1 MGLGDLMKKASSYFK
16 SKSFGTKI
24 FLIFVL
30 MLVVLVFFFSTLL
43 YRYFYKSV
51 EESVIRSIGDS
62 ISANEQSAKSIL
74 NRIDIASDMI
84 CDANRVYTDI
94 ESLPRVFQYI
104 YGYKTPADADEVLER
119 IDELKTLQALLDS
132 YMLFLSESGKQYE
145 CVLYIDEAFDL
156 EGFLP
161 QMRIENTPN
170 NDINI
175 YSSKKI
181 TNQAWYQQIRD
192 SDNMEFTV
200 SKDEQRQKIHMYR
213 PLVCRYIPPHE
224 YEVVESRLGALYVS
238 FDAAWITR
246 SIAYSSLTPRASVYL
261 VDKNGQIICSVGQI
275 DNIENVQKLLDEQL
289 PKMQTGD
296 PASISYDRE
305 MCIIQYNSLA
315 ENIGMVTVVPSSDV
329 SQLVSRTI
337 SVIVTMT
344 VVLLVFGILIIYLL
358 STYLIRPIKKLSEH
372 MDAGSMEKVDC
383 TGMGE
388 DEIRSLYLGFNKL
401 MDRINQLI
409 SDVYRET
416 DEKHRA
422 EMRALQAQINPHFVY
437 NTLDM
442 VCGRSLLRGET
453 DVADILTS
461 LSHIMRYSTKRPDDL
476 VPLSQEIEIIKKY
489 EVIQSA
495 CYENGICFEYVL
507 DSEAMN
513 ILVPKLII
521 QPLVENAILYGMDIE
536 TRRSAVKVL
545 ITKGEDQV
553 TIDVVDAGTDA
564 QIEKMNG
571 MLVGTMEEKS
581 DSLGIRN
588 VYERLKGVY
597 GPSGNLVFLRNE
609 DGNTVA
615 RITIT
620 DFAKERNDHA

>member
-1 MGLGDLMKKASSYFK
+1 M
-16 SKSFGTKI
+16 
-24 FLIFVL
+24 IFVL

-84 CDANRVYTDI
+84 CDSDRVYTDI
-94 ESLPRVFQYI
+94 ELLPRVYLPRVFQYI
-104 YGYKTPADADEVLER
+104 YGYKTPSDADEVLER
-119 IDELKTLQALLDS
+119 VYELKTLQALLES
-132 YMLFLSESGKQYE
+132 YMLFLTESGKQYE

-161 QMRIENTPN
+161 QARMENTQN

-181 TNQAWYQQIRD
+181 TDQAWYRQIRD
-192 SDNMEFTV
+192 SDNMEFVV
-200 SKDEQRQKIHMYR
+200 SKDEQRHKIHMYK
-213 PLVCRYIPPHE
+213 PLVCRYIPHNE
-224 YEVVESRLGALYVS
+224 YEVVESRFGVLYVS
-238 FDAAWITR
+238 FDAAWLMR

-261 VDKNGQIICSVGQI
+261 VDKNAQIICSVGQI
-275 DNIENVQKLLDEQL
+275 DNFENAQKLLDAQL
-289 PKMQTGD
+289 PNMQMGV
-296 PASISYDRE
+296 PESISYDRE

-329 SQLVSRTI
+329 THLVSRTI

-344 VVLLVFGILIIYLL
+344 VVILACGILIIYLL
-358 STYLIRPIKKLSEH
+358 SAYLIRPIKTLSEH
-372 MDAGSMEKVDC
+372 MDAGIMEKVECAD
-383 TGMGE
+383 MGE
-388 DEIRSLYLGFNKL
+388 DEIKSLYMGFNNL

-476 VPLSQEIEIIKKY
+476 VPLSKEIEIIQKY

-495 CYENGICFEYVL
+495 CYENGVCFEYAL
-507 DSEAMN
+507 DTDAMN

-536 TRRSAVKVL
+536 TRKSTVKVL
-545 ITKGEDQV
+545 VIKEDNRL
-553 TIDVVDAGTDA
+553 TIDVVDTGTDA

-571 MLVGTMEEKS
+571 MLVGAMQEKS

-597 GPSGNLVFLRNE
+597 GAKGNLTFLRNE
-609 DGNTVA
+609 DGHTVA

-620 DFAKERNDHA
+620 DFAKERDDHA